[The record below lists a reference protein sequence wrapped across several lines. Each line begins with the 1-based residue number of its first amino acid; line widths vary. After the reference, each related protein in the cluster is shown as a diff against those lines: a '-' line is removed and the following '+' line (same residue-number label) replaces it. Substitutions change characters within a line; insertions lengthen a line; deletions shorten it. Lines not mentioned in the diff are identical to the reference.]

1 MRNVFV
7 RLIKVH
13 ASYPDPAEA
22 QQARRL
28 LIINLGWLT
37 LTLLAIPVLVWW
49 QVESPKIDAGTLFV
63 PATLILSIIIH
74 RLIQQGELRRA
85 RQLFVLNILTAS
97 FLAIF
102 PDYRIDTPFILVLTV
117 PLTAAGVLLPR
128 PGLFGIALV
137 LVIMFTVGGMIQGAA
152 DMQATP
158 FGSTAES
165 IRTTILLVIGIIG
178 LNTTMLWTFLGSIDD
193 TLRQQHHLEEMI
205 ATTAQISETILALP
219 SEEDALNR
227 AIEQLRDALGLYH
240 VQVFLA
246 DPASGLAALRA
257 STGYS
262 VRRSLGEDR
271 LAAADENSPI
281 NIALRQKGPILIFDS
296 SPEGRRVGF
305 LPATRSELLLPLR
318 VGTLMP
324 IGVLDLHSTARD
336 TFSRNVLDAL
346 VTVANHMAA
355 ALFGAQQTKELHAG
369 YEERDRLLDQIEANQ
384 REVARLNR
392 QLVGTT
398 WGTYLEERSAAFPGF
413 DWAEGSVMPS
423 QAESDVLGQTLRE
436 GQPYFKQLDGT
447 NVLCVPIRLRGQ
459 TLGALEFRRAGGVS
473 WSPSALD
480 LVQAVAERL
489 ALSLENARLFEQA
502 QTTARR
508 EQLVSDVTSQLQSTS
523 DLESLLTLAA
533 ARFQDALGAT
543 HTRVRLGLPPAGHP
557 DHSA

>member
-1 MRNVFV
+1 MRNVLA
-7 RLIKVH
+7 RLLKIRV
-13 ASYPDPAEA
+13 SYLDPAEA
-22 QQARRL
+22 HQARRL

-37 LTLLAIPVLVWW
+37 LTVLALPVLAWW
-49 QVESPKIDAGTLFV
+49 WAKSPALDAGTVFV
-63 PATLILSIIIH
+63 PVTFVLAVIIH
-74 RLIQQGELRRA
+74 RLIQIGKLRRA
-85 RQLFVLNILTAS
+85 RQLFVLNILGAS

-102 PDYRIDTPFILVLTV
+102 PDYRIDTPFVLLLTV

-128 PGLFGIALV
+128 PGLFTIALI
-137 LVIMFTVGGMIQGAA
+137 LALAFTIGGVIQGAT

-158 FGSTAES
+158 FGSTADS
-165 IRTTILLVIGIIG
+165 IRTTILLVIGIVG
-178 LNTTMLWTFLGSIDD
+178 LNTTMLWTFLGSIED
-193 TLRQQHHLEEMI
+193 TLRQQRRLEETI
-205 ATTAQISETILALP
+205 AITAQISETILTLP

-227 AIEQLRDALGLYH
+227 AIEQLRDALGLYY

-246 DPASGLAALRA
+246 DPVSGQAVLRA

-262 VRRSLGEDR
+262 GRRTSGEVRP
-271 LAAADENSPI
+271 AASDEHGPVND
-281 NIALRQKGPILIFDS
+281 ALRQKEPILIFDDAS
-296 SPEGRRVGF
+296 ESRRVGF

-324 IGVLDLHSTARD
+324 IGVLDLHSTARS
-336 TFSRNVLDAL
+336 TFSRNTLDAL
-346 VTVANHMAA
+346 TTVANHLAA
-355 ALFGAQQTKELHAG
+355 SLFAAQQTKELHIS
-369 YEERDRLLDQIEANQ
+369 YEERDRLIEQIEANQ

-413 DWAEGSVMPS
+413 DWTEAGVMPS
-423 QAESDVLGQTLRE
+423 QAESEALNRTLRE
-436 GQPYFKQLDGT
+436 GQPYFKQLDDAS
-447 NVLCVPIRLRGQ
+447 VLCAPIRLRGE
-459 TLGALEFRRAGGVS
+459 TLGALEFRKTGTVP
-473 WSPSALD
+473 WSPSALE

-508 EQLVSDVTSQLQSTS
+508 EQLVSDITSQLQTTG

-543 HTRVRLGLPPAGHP
+543 HTRVRLGVPSAGRS
-557 DHSA
+557 DQSA